1 MPLRSNSTVIVVV
14 VAVGV
19 VVAVAVGGVPAG
31 VVKVLGLIVGKE
43 AVVAV
48 AVTVREVEIVTGAVM
63 YLSQVEHYGLLQI
76 CRMPF

>member
-1 MPLRSNSTVIVVV
+1 MKVSYTLKVPLRSNSRVIVVV

-19 VVAVAVGGVPAG
+19 VVAVVVGGVPAG
-31 VVKVLGLIVGKE
+31 VVKVLGPIVGKE

-63 YLSQVEHYGLLQI
+63 YL
-76 CRMPF
+76 

>member
-1 MPLRSNSTVIVVV
+1 M

-43 AVVAV
+43 AEV
-48 AVTVREVEIVTGAVM
+48 AVTVREVETVTGAVM
-63 YLSQVEHYGLLQI
+63 YL
-76 CRMPF
+76 